1 MEVVANG
8 FQPLVVLQR
17 ACLNQRVELKQDIAV
32 MAIAK
37 SHGILHYKIKDAN
50 FTVCVFCFSPLVVYI
65 FHFVNFTC
73 NNTREV
79 YRRLRQKSQVLT
91 NLKSG
96 EHKVVEVIA
105 ARLVAVKVV
114 ILMDLIVCQQVAIYI
129 YVLENEA
136 IMVQVV
142 AIMVVHSILL

>member
-1 MEVVANG
+1 
-8 FQPLVVLQR
+8 
-17 ACLNQRVELKQDIAV
+17 
-32 MAIAK
+32 
-37 SHGILHYKIKDAN
+37 
-50 FTVCVFCFSPLVVYI
+50 
-65 FHFVNFTC
+65 
-73 NNTREV
+73 V
-79 YRRLRQKSQVLT
+79 YRLLRQKSQVLT

-129 YVLENEA
+129 YVLEDEA
-136 IMVQVV
+136 ILVQVV